1 MEEKENQKKSENAL
15 REETILEFWKKEDV
29 FTKSLNK
36 ASPKGEFVF
45 FEGPPT
51 ANGKPGIHHVET
63 RSFKDVIP
71 RYKTM
76 RGFHVSRKGGWDT
89 HGLPVEI
96 QVEKELGFKSK
107 KEIES
112 YGIAE
117 FNKKC
122 KESVL
127 KYIDLW
133 KEFSERIGYWSDYE
147 NAYFTFQNNYIESVW
162 NIVKKVDDQNLLY
175 KDYKVLPWCPRCGTA
190 LSSHELAQGYVD
202 VKDLSV
208 YVKFKVKNPEKINL
222 SGDIFILA
230 WTTTPWTLPGNVA
243 LAVGKD
249 IEYVRLKTKSLKI
262 KDESQ
267 NLKVDIES
275 TYIVAKDLAEKIF
288 ENFEYEVMEEIKGSD
303 LVGLEYEPLFPY
315 LKDNLPEEEKNKLPN
330 AFKVYDADF
339 VTTTDGTGVVHTA
352 VMYGQ
357 DDFVLG
363 TQYHLPKF
371 HLVKEDGTF
380 KDFCG
385 AFSRRFVKEVNEAGK
400 PTLAVDMIDDLKKRD
415 LFFSQE
421 NYKHSYPHCWRCKT
435 PLIYFAR
442 DSWYIK
448 MSSLRDTLV
457 SENKKINWEPDYIKD
472 GRFGEWLR
480 EVKDWAVSRERYWG
494 TPIPVWVSEDG
505 EEKLVVDSIETLK
518 KHTEKSGNKYFLMR
532 HGEAEHNVKKVL
544 TSDVEA
550 AHHLT
555 EKGRV
560 VARETAEKLKKE
572 NIDLIFYSPLQRT
585 KETFEEVK
593 KFLGE
598 IESIEENRLREE
610 GFGGVS
616 GTEISRFT
624 EFFPNFE
631 TRLHTSV
638 LGCETLLEVK
648 KRIGDFLYEI
658 EEKYKNKNILIITHD
673 GPAAIFKVVGFGAVT
688 DEEFEKV
695 YEPGKDFIRVGE
707 YVEFDFTPLPH
718 DEEFRL
724 DLHKPYI
731 DFVTLVSNGKKLKRV
746 KEILDVWFDSG
757 SMPFAQHHFPFENK
771 NLIEEGKQFPADYIC
786 EAIDQTRGW
795 FYTLHAISALLQKGV
810 AYKNVICL
818 GHLLD
823 KDGKKMSKSLG
834 NVIDP
839 WEMADK
845 YGVDVIRLWMYSV
858 NQPGESKNFDEKT
871 VDELRKK
878 FFNLLDNVL
887 SFYLLSRDESLEG
900 VSYLKSQN
908 ILDVWILAQL
918 SNLNKEVI
926 ESLDNFKILEPVR
939 AMKDF
944 IDDLS
949 TWYVRRSRERIR
961 EGDKEVLSTLYF
973 VLKNFAKILAPF
985 APFYAEHLFL
995 ILRNESE
1002 SESVHLE
1009 NFPELNLFD
1018 ENLIK
1023 EMKNVRALASLGLEA
1038 RNRANIK
1045 VRQPLAV
1052 LKVSSAKFHTLG
1064 DDRLVEIIKEEVNV
1078 KEIVFDEGVEG
1089 VELDTLITEEL
1100 KKEGTVREFIRSIQ
1114 ELRKEEGLNQK
1125 DKVKLSVSCGE
1136 NLKKIINEEGF
1147 LKEIK
1152 KVTGLLTL
1160 TFEEVSG
1167 KEITVDGE
1175 VVRISIEKV

>member
-1 MEEKENQKKSENAL
+1 MDQKENQKKSEIAL
-15 REETILEFWKKEDV
+15 REEAILAFWEKEEI
-29 FTKSLNK
+29 FAKSQSK
-36 ASPKGEFVF
+36 GAPRGEFVF

-51 ANGKPGIHHVET
+51 ANGKPGIHHIEA

-71 RYKTM
+71 RFKTM

-96 QVEKELGFKSK
+96 QVEKELGLKSK
-107 KEIES
+107 KEIETF
-112 YGIAE
+112 GIAE

-127 KYIDLW
+127 KYVDLW
-133 KEFSERIGYWSDYE
+133 ENFSKRIGYWSDFE

-162 NIVKKVDDQNLLY
+162 NIIKKVEDQKLLY

-190 LSSHELAQGYVD
+190 LSSHELAQGYEE

-208 YVKFKVKNPEKINL
+208 YVKFRLTNL
-222 SGDIFILA
+222 PTSNFETFILA

-249 IEYVRLKTKSLKI
+249 ISYVKVKI
-262 KDESQ
+262 KEEVLVVAEERLSV
-267 NLKVDIES
+267 LGEECEIIE
-275 TYIVAKDLAEKIF
+275 T
-288 ENFEYEVMEEIKGSD
+288 IKGSD
-303 LVGLEYEPLFPY
+303 LVGLRYEPLFPY
-315 LKDNLPEEEKNKLPN
+315 LKDNLPEEEKQKLPN

-357 DDFVLG
+357 DDFALG
-363 TQYHLPKF
+363 TKVDLPKF

-385 AFSRRFVKEVNEAGK
+385 PFAGRFVKEVNEVGK
-400 PTLAVDMIDDLKKRD
+400 PTLAVDIIDDLKKRN

-421 NYKHSYPHCWRCKT
+421 NYKHTYPHCWRCKT

-448 MSSLRDTLV
+448 MSSLRETLV
-457 SENKKINWEPDYIKD
+457 AENKKINWEPDYIQE

-494 TPIPVWVSEDG
+494 TPLPIWVSEDG
-505 EEKLVVDSIETLK
+505 SEKLVVDSIETLK
-518 KHTEKSGNKYFLMR
+518 KHTKKSGNKYFLMR
-532 HGEAEHNVKKVL
+532 HGEGEHNVKGIL
-544 TSDVEA
+544 TSDVEEV
-550 AHHLT
+550 HHLT
-555 EKGRV
+555 LKGKKD
-560 VARETAEKLKKE
+560 AQETAEKLKDK
-572 NIDLIFYSPLQRT
+572 NIDLIFYSPLRRT
-585 KETFEEVK
+585 KETFEEVRK
-593 KFLGE
+593 VLGDV
-598 IESIEENRLREE
+598 ESFEENRIREE
-610 GFGGVS
+610 GFGDLS
-616 GTEISRFT
+616 GIDVGRFQ
-624 EFFPNFE
+624 EFFPDFK
-631 TRLHTSV
+631 TRLHVPVENS
-638 LGCETLLEVK
+638 ETLMETR
-648 KRIGDFLYEI
+648 KRIGEFLYEV
-658 EEKYKNKNILIITHD
+658 EEKYKDKNILIITHD
-673 GPAAIFKVVGFGAVT
+673 GPAALFNVVATGAST
-688 DEEFEKV
+688 DEEFEKA
-695 YEPGKDFIRVGE
+695 YDPGNDFIKVGE
-707 YVEFDFTPLPH
+707 FVEFDFTPLPH
-718 DEEFRL
+718 DEEYRL

-731 DFVTLVSNGKKLKRV
+731 DFVTLVSNGKQLKRV

-757 SMPFAQHHFPFENK
+757 AMPFAQHHFPFENK
-771 NLIEEGKQFPADYIC
+771 TLIDEGKQFPADYIS

-795 FYTLHAISALLQKGV
+795 FYTLHAISNLLEKGV

-834 NVIDP
+834 NVVDP
-839 WEMADK
+839 WDMADK
-845 YGVDVIRLWMYSV
+845 YGVDTLRLWMYSV

-887 SFYLLSRDESLEG
+887 SFYLLGRDESLE
-900 VSYLKSQN
+900 SEPLRESQN
-908 ILDVWILAQL
+908 ILDSWILARL
-918 SNLNKEVI
+918 SQLNKEVV
-926 ESLDNFKILEPVR
+926 EDLENYKLLEPVR

-961 EGDKEVLSTLYF
+961 EGDREALSTLYF

-995 ILRNESE
+995 TLKNLEE
-1002 SESVHLE
+1002 NESVHLE
-1009 NFPELNLFD
+1009 DFPEINFFD
-1018 ENLIK
+1018 EGLLK
-1023 EMKNVRALASLGLEA
+1023 EMESARALASLGLEA

-1045 VRQPLAV
+1045 VRQPLSM
-1052 LKVSSAKFHTLG
+1052 LKVSSTKFQFSKEE
-1064 DDRLVEIIKEEVNV
+1064 LVSIVKEEVNV
-1078 KEIVFDEGVEG
+1078 KEIIFTDVDT
-1089 VELDTLITEEL
+1089 VELDTEITEDL
-1100 KKEGTVREFIRSIQ
+1100 RKEGTVREFMRAVQ
-1114 ELRKEEGLNQK
+1114 ELRKEAGFSQK
-1125 DKVKLSVSCGE
+1125 DKAKLTVFCSKKLKEILRGE
-1136 NLKKIINEEGF
+1136 EF

-1152 KVTGLLTL
+1152 KVTGLTEII
-1160 TFEEVSG
+1160 FGEGSG
-1167 KEITVDGE
+1167 KEIVVDGE
-1175 VVRISIEKV
+1175 ALKISIEKI

>member
-1 MEEKENQKKSENAL
+1 MDEKENQKKSEIAL
-15 REETILEFWKKEDV
+15 REEAILSFWDKEEI
-29 FTKSLNK
+29 FAKSQSK
-36 ASPKGEFVF
+36 GAPCGEFVF

-71 RYKTM
+71 RFKTM

-96 QVEKELGFKSK
+96 QVEKELGLKSK
-107 KEIES
+107 KEIETF
-112 YGIAE
+112 GIAE

-127 KYIDLW
+127 KYVGLW
-133 KEFSERIGYWSDYE
+133 ENFSKRIGYFVDYE

-162 NIVKKVDDQNLLY
+162 NIIKKVEDQKLLY

-190 LSSHELAQGYVD
+190 LSSHELAQGYEE

-208 YVKFKVKNPEKINL
+208 YVKFRLTNL
-222 SGDIFILA
+222 STQNLPTYILA

-249 IEYVRLKTKSLKI
+249 ISYVKVKIGEEVLVVAEERLSVLGEECEI
-262 KDESQ
+262 
-267 NLKVDIES
+267 IE
-275 TYIVAKDLAEKIF
+275 T
-288 ENFEYEVMEEIKGSD
+288 IKGSD
-303 LVGLEYEPLFPY
+303 LVGLEYEPLYPF
-315 LKDNLPEEEKNKLPN
+315 LGDNLPEEEKSKLGN

-357 DDFVLG
+357 DDFALG
-363 TQYHLPKF
+363 TKVNLPKF

-385 AFSRRFVKEVNEAGK
+385 AFSGRFVKEVNESGK
-400 PTLAVDMIDDLKKRD
+400 PTLAVDIIDDLKKRN

-421 NYKHSYPHCWRCKT
+421 NYKHTYPHCWRCKT

-448 MSSLRDTLV
+448 MSSLRETLV
-457 SENKKINWEPDYIKD
+457 AENKKINWEPSHIQE

-494 TPIPVWVSEDG
+494 TPLPVWVSEDG
-505 EEKLVVDSIETLK
+505 SEKLVVDSIDTLK
-518 KHTEKSGNKYFLMR
+518 KHTKKSGNKYFLMR
-532 HGEAEHNVKKVL
+532 HGEGEHNVKGIL
-544 TSDVEA
+544 TSDTEEV
-550 AHHLT
+550 HHLT
-555 EKGRV
+555 EKGKKD
-560 VARETAEKLKKE
+560 AQETAEKLKDK
-572 NIDLIFYSPLQRT
+572 NIDLIFYSPLRRT

-593 KFLGE
+593 KVLGD
-598 IESIEENRLREE
+598 IESFEENRIREE
-610 GFGGVS
+610 DFGDLS
-616 GTEISRFT
+616 GMDVGRFQ
-624 EFFPNFE
+624 EFFPDFK
-631 TRLHTSV
+631 TRLHVPVEGS
-638 LGCETLLEVK
+638 ETLTETK
-648 KRIGDFLYEI
+648 KRIGQFLYEI
-658 EEKYKNKNILIITHD
+658 EEKYKDKNILIITHD
-673 GPAAIFKVVGFGAVT
+673 GPAALFNVVATGSST
-688 DEEFEKV
+688 DEEFEKA
-695 YEPGKDFIRVGE
+695 YDPGNDFIKVGE
-707 YVEFDFTPLPH
+707 FVEFDFTPLPH
-718 DEEFRL
+718 DEEYRL

-731 DFVTLVSNGKKLKRV
+731 DFVTLVSNGKQLKRV

-757 SMPFAQHHFPFENK
+757 AMPFAQHHFPFENK
-771 NLIEEGKQFPADYIC
+771 NLIEEGKQFPADFIS

-795 FYTLHAISALLQKGV
+795 FYTLHAISNLLQKGV
-810 AYKNVICL
+810 AFKNVICL

-834 NVIDP
+834 NVVDP
-839 WEMADK
+839 WDMADK
-845 YGVDVIRLWMYSV
+845 YGVDTIRLWMYSV

-887 SFYLLSRDESLEG
+887 SFYLLGRDESLE
-900 VSYLKSQN
+900 SKPLEKSQN
-908 ILDVWILAQL
+908 ILDSWILARL
-918 SNLNKEVI
+918 SQLNKEVV
-926 ESLDNFKILEPVR
+926 EDLENYKLLEPVR

-961 EGDKEVLSTLYF
+961 EGDQEALSTLYF

-995 ILRNESE
+995 TLRNKDEN
-1002 SESVHLE
+1002 ESVHLE
-1009 NFPELNLFD
+1009 DFPEIKFFN
-1018 ENLIK
+1018 ESLIK
-1023 EMKNVRALASLGLEA
+1023 EMENVRSLASLGLEA

-1045 VRQPLAV
+1045 VRQPLAT
-1052 LKVSSAKFHTLG
+1052 LKVPSSKFQFSKEG
-1064 DDRLVEIIKEEVNV
+1064 LVEIVKEEVNV
-1078 KEIVFDEGVEG
+1078 KEIVFSDVDN
-1089 VELDTLITEEL
+1089 VELDTEITEEL
-1100 KKEGTVREFIRSIQ
+1100 RKEGVVREFMRAIQ
-1114 ELRKEEGLNQK
+1114 ELRKEQGFSQK
-1125 DKVKLSVSCGE
+1125 DKAKLSVSCSE
-1136 NLKKIINEEGF
+1136 KLKEIFSEEEF

-1152 KVTGLLTL
+1152 KVTGLSELSFGETL
-1160 TFEEVSG
+1160 G
-1167 KEITVDGE
+1167 KEIAVDGE
-1175 VVRISIEKV
+1175 AVQISIEKI